1 MYHHFMGRNLIIGD
15 IHSRYEKLMS
25 VLSLASYDP
34 KVDTLYALGD
44 FTDRGR
50 DAYMTLSFL
59 MEQKNLKAVIGNHDL
74 YLQNW
79 LYTASPDEHWKRY
92 LGGNKTVKDIKYRR
106 KVSNAECIMIA
117 DWLRSLPLVLL
128 EDKYIITHGGI
139 PKGMDINDLVRISG
153 KKRDAI
159 SLMKGDERITWDRDY
174 FLSAFEGVYRD
185 ELFSHLEPF
194 DTEKTIFVGHTP
206 IPSGKTLFSE
216 GYHLIALDTGAGKG
230 GMLTLMDMDSKEYW
244 QA

>member
-1 MYHHFMGRNLIIGD
+1 MYHHFMGRNLILGD
-15 IHSRYEKLMS
+15 IHSRYEKLVS

-34 KVDTLYALGD
+34 KEDTLYALGD

-92 LGGNKTVKDIKYRR
+92 LGGNKTIKDIKYRR
-106 KVSNAECIMIA
+106 KISKAECLILA
-117 DWLRSLPLVLL
+117 DWLRSLPLVRL

-153 KKRDAI
+153 KKTGCN
-159 SLMKGDERITWDRDY
+159 KPDER
-174 FLSAFEGVYRD
+174 
-185 ELFSHLEPF
+185 
-194 DTEKTIFVGHTP
+194 
-206 IPSGKTLFSE
+206 
-216 GYHLIALDTGAGKG
+216 
-230 GMLTLMDMDSKEYW
+230 
-244 QA
+244 

>member
-1 MYHHFMGRNLIIGD
+1 MYHHFMGRNLILGD

-44 FTDRGR
+44 FIDRGR

-92 LGGNKTVKDIKYRR
+92 LGGNKTIKDSELLSVLSHIA
-106 KVSNAECIMIA
+106 VSMRME
-117 DWLRSLPLVLL
+117 LL
-128 EDKYIITHGGI
+128 LTQ
-139 PKGMDINDLVRISG
+139 
-153 KKRDAI
+153 
-159 SLMKGDERITWDRDY
+159 
-174 FLSAFEGVYRD
+174 
-185 ELFSHLEPF
+185 
-194 DTEKTIFVGHTP
+194 DTRWCQ
-206 IPSGKTLFSE
+206 
-216 GYHLIALDTGAGKG
+216 Y
-230 GMLTLMDMDSKEYW
+230 
-244 QA
+244 Q